1 MLNYHRVP
9 CRAANSAASL
19 SSVSGWG
26 ATYEA
31 ESIGSPLKMSAVEVR
46 AGSTSR
52 ATRGHPSNE
61 ALGAGAPGCEN
72 TPETRW
78 YYV

>member
-26 ATYEA
+26 AIYEA
-31 ESIGSPLKMSAVEVR
+31 ESIGSPLKMSAVEVAGPVLAAR
-46 AGSTSR
+46 ASW
-52 ATRGHPSNE
+52 
-61 ALGAGAPGCEN
+61 ALIHGIPPFLW
-72 TPETRW
+72 TK
-78 YYV
+78 